1 MLYLVVSYLAV
12 PKQKKKNQEE
22 RNKLDVMVQQ
32 LVRNA
37 LKDGDSAK
45 FRNQWELCGE
55 VNAKNSFGAYTGF
68 QRFIASKEKI
78 YFENEYNSDSYS
90 ISAFNQVWNTDCKK
104 VLLNLKSPRLSGAFL
119 LPGVKQWH

>member
-1 MLYLVVSYLAV
+1 M
-12 PKQKKKNQEE
+12 KKILLIALFSSLLFGCAKTKEEKLQEE

-104 VLLNLKSPRLSGAFL
+104 
-119 LPGVKQWH
+119 